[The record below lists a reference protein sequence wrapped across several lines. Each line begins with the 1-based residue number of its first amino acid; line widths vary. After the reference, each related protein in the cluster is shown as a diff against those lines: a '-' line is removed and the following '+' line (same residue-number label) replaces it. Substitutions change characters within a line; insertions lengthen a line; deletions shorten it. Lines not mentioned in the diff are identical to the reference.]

1 MCRAQPPDCTAV
13 PAWVPPE
20 VRGIAALLLA
30 SAGGDYADEEEAT
43 AVMWRLLS
51 DSRMRNVWNLLRSRN
66 RRTGHPAHPVHI
78 VEPTPK
84 NPTVDSP
91 TYPHPRAVTQ
101 EFALAMVFE
110 MAVRFYCGGRIVAS
124 SELREWRQRVTNLGA
139 RLRQEISEACTLGIG
154 TAREITA
161 LHRLAAECEAS
172 SGAPIAATVLG
183 RASGDLRLRA
193 YLQ

>member
-1 MCRAQPPDCTAV
+1 
-13 PAWVPPE
+13 
-20 VRGIAALLLA
+20 
-30 SAGGDYADEEEAT
+30 
-43 AVMWRLLS
+43 
-51 DSRMRNVWNLLRSRN
+51 
-66 RRTGHPAHPVHI
+66 
-78 VEPTPK
+78 
-84 NPTVDSP
+84 
-91 TYPHPRAVTQ
+91 
-101 EFALAMVFE
+101 MVFE

-183 RASGDLRLRA
+183 RASGDPRLRA
-193 YLQ
+193 YLQQLAREIRRLFGKTLYRTIATIASVASAQSVTVGMVREAAKSAICG